1 MKIKQT
7 ARLFVAAFALFG
19 IFATTPVYAQTSEC
33 GGAKTALIQCDA
45 KNASDDITD
54 NGIWQVLLM
63 VINILTAGV
72 GLAGVGGIIYG
83 AILYTTAED
92 KAAQV
97 KQATDI
103 IRNVVIGLV
112 AFGLMWA
119 GLNFIIPGGV
129 FS

>member
-7 ARLFVAAFALFG
+7 ARLLIAVVALFG
-19 IFATTPVYAQTSEC
+19 LFVAVPVYAQGEC
-33 GGAKTALIQCDA
+33 GGAKTSLIECDA
-45 KNASDDITD
+45 QNSEDIAD

-63 VINILTAGV
+63 VINILTAGI

-97 KQATDI
+97 QQAVDI
-103 IRNVVIGLV
+103 IRNVLIGLV